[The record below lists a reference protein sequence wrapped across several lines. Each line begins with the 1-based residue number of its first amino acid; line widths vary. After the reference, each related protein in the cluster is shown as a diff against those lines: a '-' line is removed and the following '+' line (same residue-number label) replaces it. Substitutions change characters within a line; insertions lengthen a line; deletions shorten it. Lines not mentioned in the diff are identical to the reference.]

1 MRLHCLAAHCGVCPM
16 ALKWGRRGPR
26 ALCPSSHDHFLS
38 LPHSLSGVYQEG
50 SPGPGAESPGTG
62 PRAPPTHS
70 HLPPPVGTLR
80 GLPREGIARLP

>member
-26 ALCPSSHDHFLS
+26 ALCPSSRDRFLS

-50 SPGPGAESPGTG
+50 GPGPGAESPGTG
-62 PRAPPTHS
+62 DPGRLPPTATSLLLWAHS
-70 HLPPPVGTLR
+70 GGSPGR
-80 GLPREGIARLP
+80 A